1 MLQGILD
8 EELAGVDKKAKDIEA
23 AGIVMPPP
31 PPEELDDVCMSVNLP
46 FFLAVSYRLLREFL
60 HFICDLV

>member
-31 PPEELDDVCMSVNLP
+31 PPEELDDVCMSVNRPL
-46 FFLAVSYRLLREFL
+46 FSAVS
-60 HFICDLV
+60 